1 MEMVALWHTEFPRV
15 HCSKHITLRQPDWEQ
30 TTNMSAGAGGWGFP
44 LGLLHWNVFAF
55 TFLHCCLYT
64 VAFYRLKPPTEIRP
78 VDPDGVSACLSSPGS
93 RSYRHLQV
101 RWTQSVCTQQRIGL
115 GAESTVSLLIP
126 LSKRCSCVWM
136 KTNLVTKHLPA
147 VLWDFLSAQ
156 GCSMS
161 QLSQCLRCNNEACYV
176 MLCKQPQ
183 CSVHSATYT

>member
-1 MEMVALWHTEFPRV
+1 MEMAALWHTEFPRV

-55 TFLHCCLYT
+55 TFLRCCLYT

-136 KTNLVTKHLPA
+136 KTNLVTKHRPPSPSC
-147 VLWDFLSAQ
+147 FMRFFK
-156 GCSMS
+156 CSGVQYVAIISVFKMQQWS
-161 QLSQCLRCNNEACYV
+161 LLCNV
-176 MLCKQPQ
+176 
-183 CSVHSATYT
+183 V